1 MASDVPQARTGVRE
15 FTEMAYE
22 GAGLPIAVLSASMPL
37 QIVLSLR
44 ALGYETHVFQPSEVA
59 LIEGGPCALVV
70 VDAEGLDAPPLM
82 RALRGFCRHESTPLL
97 LVASGKA
104 PAQRREALEAG
115 ASDMIERP
123 LDPLELQVRARNL
136 IDLGL
141 ARRESQRAASLL
153 RMRMAEVEAAAR
165 ERERETIHRLML
177 AAEFRDDQAADHL
190 TRVAGCSIAIA
201 EGLGL
206 SEDEANDIA
215 LASTMHDIG
224 KISVPDRVLLKA
236 GPLDAEEQEEIRQ
249 HTVRGH
255 MMLAG
260 SPSQLL
266 QLAAQIALS
275 HHERWDGKGYPHR
288 LAGEAIPLAGR
299 IVAVA
304 DVFDALVSERAY
316 KKGWPLEKARD
327 HLIANAGSHFDPVCV
342 DAFLSRWEDVVL
354 LMRERPSTYKAA

>member
-1 MASDVPQARTGVRE
+1 MPLAHAT
-15 FTEMAYE
+15 A
-22 GAGLPIAVLSASMPL
+22 PIVVLSAAMPL

-44 ALGYETHVFQPSEVA
+44 PLGYETHVLQLSET
-59 LIEGGPCALVV
+59 LLLEGGACSLIV
-70 VDAEGLDAPPLM
+70 VDGENLDAAPLI
-82 RALRGFCRHESTPLL
+82 RAVRTYVGHVATPIL
-97 LVASGKA
+97 LVMAA
-104 PAQRREALEAG
+104 DARTARQEAMEAG
-115 ASDMIERP
+115 ATDVIARP
-123 LDPLELQVRARNL
+123 LEILDLQVRTRNL

-141 ARRESQRAASLL
+141 ARRDSERAETLL
-153 RMRMAEVEAAAR
+153 RLRTAEVEAAAR

-177 AAEFRDDQAADHL
+177 AAEYRDDQAADHL
-190 TRVAGCSIAIA
+190 TRVAGCTIAIA

-236 GPLDAEEQEEIRQ
+236 GPLDAEEQDEIRQ

-255 MMLAG
+255 RMLEG
-260 SPSQLL
+260 SSSQLL

-288 LAGEAIPLAGR
+288 LSGDAIPLPGR

-327 HLIANAGSHFDPVCV
+327 HLVANAGSHFDPACV
-342 DAFLSRWEDVVL
+342 RAFLSRWDDVVA
-354 LMRERPSTYKAA
+354 LMRDRPSHYKAA